1 MNALLVL
8 SRKQEQSVLIG
19 QDIKITV
26 LEIKGSHVRLGITA
40 PETIKVLREEIN
52 NKI

>member
-1 MNALLVL
+1 MLVL

-40 PETIKVLREEIN
+40 PETTKVLREEIN